1 MYIDLGQDTTSS
13 INVAEMSDNVVNYNI
28 MIIFC

>member
-13 INVAEMSDNVVNYNI
+13 IKVAEMSDNVVNYNI
-28 MIIFC
+28 MIIFY